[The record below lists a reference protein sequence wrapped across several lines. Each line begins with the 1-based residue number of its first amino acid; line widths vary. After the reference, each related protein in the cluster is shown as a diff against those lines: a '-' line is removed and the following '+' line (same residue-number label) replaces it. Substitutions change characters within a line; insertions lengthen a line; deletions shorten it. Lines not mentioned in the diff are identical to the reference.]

1 VITDIIVKLEQDKAH
16 DQALDYAVSVAEA
29 FDAHLAGVAFGDLS
43 SIPDYAMPGLPSS
56 IVDEMLAESEK
67 AGRNTIARFE
77 AAVKRSML
85 PAEGHLITRSDFGPV
100 EAFAVKARNYDL
112 SILRQSEDGAVNND
126 LLIEAALFDTGR
138 PVIVVPYIQR
148 TGLKLD
154 RMVCCWDG
162 GTAATRAIN
171 DALPLLKKAKV
182 VEVLIF
188 ANEKGRRRRQ
198 REIPGMDIAN
208 HLARH
213 KIKIELR
220 TVPAGGIE
228 IADSILSYV
237 ADNSADMVVMGGYGH
252 SRLRE
257 FVLGGVTRGILS
269 TMTIPVFM
277 SH

>member
-16 DQALDYAVSVAEA
+16 DQALDYAVSIAEA
-29 FDAHLAGVAFGDLS
+29 CDAHLTGVAFGDLG
-43 SIPDYAMPGLPSS
+43 SIPDYAMPGLPTS

-67 AGRNTIARFE
+67 AGRGAVARFE

-85 PAEGHLITRSDFGPV
+85 PSESHLITRSQFGPV
-100 EAFAVKARNYDL
+100 EAFAAKARNYDL

-138 PVIVVPYIQR
+138 PVVVVPYIQK

-154 RMVCCWDG
+154 RVVCCWDG

-188 ANEKGRRRRQ
+188 SNEKGRRQQ

-220 TVPAGGIE
+220 TVPAGGID

-237 ADNSADMVVMGGYGH
+237 ADNSADMIVMGGYGH